1 MERAED
7 FPERH
12 LPRWTCTGQDVGRIE
27 GVEGVLEVVAKK
39 LGAGNVWNSFLFV
52 LMGGRIP
59 HHGIPLP
66 RPLEFSV

>member
-1 MERAED
+1 MLAQ
-7 FPERH
+7 
-12 LPRWTCTGQDVGRIE
+12 LWMISGLAMQGQTPASPE